1 MNYQIKENR
10 KSKQKEDINQSLVQ
24 RNIKIIKHHK
34 IILIIK
40 EKQKKIKFKIEPI

>member
-34 IILIIK
+34 ITLTTK